1 MSNIGWTKGVPMLS
15 LEKLEKERDQI
26 MLDSF
31 AGREGNFSRL
41 RELCKEYQTEVEY
54 VFATTGTDEELWNSV
69 ITYFRDIFKKTAQ

>member
-1 MSNIGWTKGVPMLS
+1 MLS

-31 AGREGNFSRL
+31 AGREVNFSRL

-54 VFATTGTDEELWNSV
+54 VFATTG

>member
-1 MSNIGWTKGVPMLS
+1 MLS

-31 AGREGNFSRL
+31 AGRGENFSRL

>member
-1 MSNIGWTKGVPMLS
+1 MLS

>member
-1 MSNIGWTKGVPMLS
+1 MS

-31 AGREGNFSRL
+31 CWQEVNFQDYGNFA
-41 RELCKEYQTEVEY
+41 KEYQTEVEY

-69 ITYFRDIFKKTAQ
+69 ITYFRDIFKKDCTVKCAAFYLQKI

>member
-1 MSNIGWTKGVPMLS
+1 MLS

-31 AGREGNFSRL
+31 AGREVNFSRL

-69 ITYFRDIFKKTAQ
+69 ITYVRDIFKKTAQ